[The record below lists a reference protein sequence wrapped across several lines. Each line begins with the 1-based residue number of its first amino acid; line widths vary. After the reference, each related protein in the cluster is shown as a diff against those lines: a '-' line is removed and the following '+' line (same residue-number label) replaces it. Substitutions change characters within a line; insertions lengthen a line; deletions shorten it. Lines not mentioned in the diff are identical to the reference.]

1 MDGRKY
7 PKHFGAGDG
16 WTEVRRKHNPS
27 DKSKAVTT
35 IYVTNLQSDVTEEML
50 RKSFQSFGKMV
61 DIYIPGR
68 KDKGGT
74 FFAFIRYAGHKDIDS
89 LVPTLNQVRCG
100 HSIVKVNIARY
111 EKKSP
116 PKQIHPPS
124 SYHPRRMPVP
134 IIKRSNISTG
144 KTFADVVTGSLGK
157 SESVKTQEIQ
167 LKRSPMIDSCDSTCL
182 IGEVKE
188 LRLLNNIHALLNAEE
203 SIPARVH
210 YAGGLKIILKF
221 FQQGKAESFMADPQ
235 KWSSWIKWL
244 KIGFVDDQTNDRLA
258 RIKILGIPLYL
269 RSDENISEIACK
281 FGKVLE
287 VEGHNWHSVD
297 LSSCFA
303 TILTNSWKFVN
314 EEVVTIF
321 SGKQFHV
328 SVRECEKKWEPFL
341 DRSFPEAPLSE
352 FSDSENDDAMNE
364 QGDSSGEDSG
374 DEGISKTWINRDTME
389 GLEDGEI
396 NMKGSETHE
405 IATGIAIGDRNQLA
419 GMGEISKGR
428 SERE

>member
-1 MDGRKY
+1 MD
-7 PKHFGAGDG
+7 
-16 WTEVRRKHNPS
+16 
-27 DKSKAVTT
+27 
-35 IYVTNLQSDVTEEML
+35 
-50 RKSFQSFGKMV
+50 
-61 DIYIPGR
+61 
-68 KDKGGT
+68 
-74 FFAFIRYAGHKDIDS
+74 
-89 LVPTLNQVRCG
+89 
-100 HSIVKVNIARY
+100 
-111 EKKSP
+111 
-116 PKQIHPPS
+116 
-124 SYHPRRMPVP
+124 
-134 IIKRSNISTG
+134 
-144 KTFADVVTGSLGK
+144 
-157 SESVKTQEIQ
+157 
-167 LKRSPMIDSCDSTCL
+167 
-182 IGEVKE
+182 
-188 LRLLNNIHALLNAEE
+188 
-203 SIPARVH
+203 
-210 YAGGLKIILKF
+210 
-221 FQQGKAESFMADPQ
+221 
-235 KWSSWIKWL
+235 
-244 KIGFVDDQTNDRLA
+244 FVDDQTNDRLA

-314 EEVVTIF
+314 EEVVIIF

-374 DEGISKTWINRDTME
+374 DEGISETWINRDTME

-428 SERE
+428 SEREELNAEVNPSEEGAVPTLGRSKSSHSNNGPYDPPSLGKFCSPMDNSQSNSVVHMLHSNSK